1 MSNTILDIARQTILR
16 ESQSI
21 KELANYLDTTFEKV
35 VHLIHQSKG
44 RLVISGIGKSA
55 IVAQKIVSSLN
66 STGTPSLFLHAA
78 DALHGDLG
86 MVLKDDIVMI
96 ISKSGDTPE
105 IKVLIPIIKNFNN
118 KIIALC
124 GNENG
129 YLAKSADYFLNS
141 TVSEE
146 ACPNNLAP
154 TSSTTAQMVIGD
166 ALIVSLMHLKGF
178 GSEDFAKFHPGGA
191 LGKRLYL
198 HIGDLIIHNEKPEV
212 KEDTLLKEVILEIT
226 QKRLGVT
233 VVTDENAQVKGIV
246 TDGDLRRMLE
256 KESNISS
263 LSARDIMTTHPKQID
278 KNELAV
284 NGLAMMRQNN
294 ITQLVVTEADKY
306 FGIIHLHDLIREG
319 II

>member
-21 KELANYLDTTFEKV
+21 KELANYLDATFEKV

-233 VVTDENAQVKGIV
+233 VVTDENTQVKGIV